1 MAKSVGQDAV
11 TVIVN
16 KIKANTAAIET
27 NRTALQTLN
36 GTGAGSVS
44 KAVSDGIASVVD
56 NAPATFDTLKEVA
69 DWIENDTTG
78 AAAMAGQIASVQS
91 SITTINQ
98 SITNLQAGGGVEFF
112 TTAEANA
119 WFA

>member
-1 MAKSVGQDAV
+1 MAKAVGQDAAV
-11 TVIVN
+11 VFAN

-27 NRTALQTLN
+27 NRQALQTLN

-44 KAVSDGIASVVD
+44 KAVTDGIAQVL
-56 NAPATFDTLKEVA
+56 NGAPETFDTLKEVA

-78 AAAMAGQIASVQS
+78 AAAMAQQIAQNQS

-98 SITNLQAGGGVEFF
+98 SIQNLQAGGAVEFF
-112 TTAEANA
+112 TTEEANA

>member
-1 MAKSVGQDAV
+1 MAKSVGSDAIAV
-11 TVIVN
+11 VVN
-16 KIKANTAAIET
+16 KIKANTSAIET
-27 NRTALQTLN
+27 NRQALQTLN

-44 KAVSDGIASVVD
+44 KAVTDGIASVVD
-56 NAPATFDTLKEVA
+56 GAPATFDTLKEIA
-69 DWIENDTTG
+69 DWIESDTTG
-78 AAAMAGQIASVQS
+78 AAAMANQLTSVQS

-112 TTAEANA
+112 TTAEADA